1 MPDSDPSK
9 KTSSKADKDKA
20 DRDKP
25 DKDKD
30 KSDKEAKGGPA
41 APPSPQKGTVS
52 KVAPSGAGRSMVV
65 YRRNRK
71 FDHGLETT
79 NYHVLVV

>member
-20 DRDKP
+20 D
-25 DKDKD
+25 
-30 KSDKEAKGGPA
+30 KEAKAVPA
-41 APPSPQKGTVS
+41 APPSPQQGTVS